1 MTESGII
8 VLPSDPWDDYAITAN
23 DLNETKDCPICYC
36 DFEEGENVA
45 KLNCGHIFHKNCIIL
60 WFDKKISAPECPIC
74 RRNMYENQ
82 PKSRQNEIQ
91 INYDQIPPN
100 QNEDDIDIFSN
111 QNHSN
116 NKSTRKQA
124 NNSCCCILI

>member
-82 PKSRQNEIQ
+82 PESRQNEIQ
-91 INYDQIPPN
+91 INYDQIPN